1 MCPACVAAGSA
12 WVHLRQ
18 CLTCGHVGCC
28 DESPMR
34 HARGHANDA
43 EHPITCSDQPDEE
56 WADCFVDDAEV

>member
-1 MCPACVAAGSA
+1 
-12 WVHLRQ
+12 
-18 CLTCGHVGCC
+18 
-28 DESPMR
+28 MR